1 MSLTNQIKSL
11 EVQFQN
17 IEVQISHTRRDNILS
32 ESEKD
37 SKLVKLI
44 MDRSRIIE
52 ELRKLRR
59 MDYDNSQTVNFDDD
73 R

>member
-1 MSLTNQIKSL
+1 MSLTHKIKNLENQY
-11 EVQFQN
+11 QN
-17 IEVQISHTRRDNILS
+17 IEVQISQTRRDNVLS

-44 MDRSRIIE
+44 SDRSKIIE
-52 ELRKLRR
+52 ELRNLRR
-59 MDYDNSQTVNFDDD
+59 MDYNNSQTVNFDDD